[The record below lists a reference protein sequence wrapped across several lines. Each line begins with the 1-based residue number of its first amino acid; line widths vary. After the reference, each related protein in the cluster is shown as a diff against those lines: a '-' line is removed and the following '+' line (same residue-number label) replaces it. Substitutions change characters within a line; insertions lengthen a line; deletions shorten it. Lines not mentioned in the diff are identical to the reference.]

1 MDTTLQAEVRNGF
14 RKAQSKRKKKGRLA
28 KIAKVIR
35 QTFVLMFGC
44 YGPHKEDIVTL
55 PQQNVGTELTY
66 PQDRY
71 LDNSEIL
78 TQLLMLEAKFNQQT
92 EILRKLKRKG

>member
-1 MDTTLQAEVRNGF
+1 MDATLHAEVRNGF
-14 RKAQSKRKKKGRLA
+14 RKAKSKRRKKGRLA

-44 YGPHKEDIVTL
+44 YGPHKKDIVTL
-55 PQQNVGTELTY
+55 PQQNDGTEFKY
-66 PQDRY
+66 PHDRY

-78 TQLLMLEAKFNQQT
+78 TQLLMLETKFNQQA
-92 EILRKLKRKG
+92 EILRKLKRTG